1 MISTGIPIIATVPNM
16 DPSGKHRKV
25 SRSNCI
31 KKFKLFFYREL
42 PAIVALS
49 QPCSKLPI
57 EAAMATNTAPP
68 MAAEIYACTD
78 TTHATAACVVSS
90 SFIIPNPAVLQQ
102 RRRTKE
108 QSGLEKNKAT
118 KNKSGSKRTSLQRT
132 TDPSRREGSR
142 LPLLRRRR
150 PRFVIPDRARGLLK
164 QRRRRVLRWPD
175 GSCGEFWQSRE
186 LSLRRALGLESE
198 GGRAVCGGRPG
209 W

>member
-1 MISTGIPIIATVPNM
+1 
-16 DPSGKHRKV
+16 
-25 SRSNCI
+25 
-31 KKFKLFFYREL
+31 
-42 PAIVALS
+42 
-49 QPCSKLPI
+49 
-57 EAAMATNTAPP
+57 MATNTAPP

-164 QRRRRVLRWPD
+164 QRRRRALRWPD

-198 GGRAVCGGRPG
+198 GGRAELPPAVCGGRPG